1 MPNVPAP
8 EPDIDSPVTLAER
21 IEAGR
26 HELTLAARDTD
37 ECHDIA
43 SIFGWEY

>member
-1 MPNVPAP
+1 MPNVPAA
-8 EPDIDSPVTLAER
+8 EQNIKSSVTLAER
-21 IEAGR
+21 IEASR
-26 HELTLAARDTD
+26 HELTLAARETD